1 MNKLRLMEKHKRMF
15 GGEFSRKDGRN
26 IYKSSPT
33 DEGVIVT
40 FKWLTSYQQNLKNSQ
55 TSIVSEVIKPV
66 EIVKPIVEIIEPKV
80 KKAKKEKP
88 VV

>member
-1 MNKLRLMEKHKRMF
+1 MNKLKLMEKHKRMF

-40 FKWLTSYQQNLKNSQ
+40 FKWLSSCQQNLKNSQ
-55 TSIVSEVIKPV
+55 NSIVSEVMEPVEVVEPTV
-66 EIVKPIVEIIEPKV
+66 EIVEPKV
-80 KKAKKEKP
+80 KKTKKEKP